1 MAYPRPPLE
10 NREHQQEIDKEDLG
24 PLQGFEPPPL
34 SSTSVDTE
42 EYRSS
47 LRAGWESLSRLQALV
62 DAQRAL
68 KEIRRSKDRF

>member
-10 NREHQQEIDKEDLG
+10 NREHQEEIAKEDLG
-24 PLQGFEPPPL
+24 PLQSFQPPPL
-34 SSTSVDTE
+34 SSSSVDTE

-47 LRAGWESLSRLQALV
+47 LRAGWESLSRLQSLV

-68 KEIRRSKDRF
+68 KEMRRSKDRF